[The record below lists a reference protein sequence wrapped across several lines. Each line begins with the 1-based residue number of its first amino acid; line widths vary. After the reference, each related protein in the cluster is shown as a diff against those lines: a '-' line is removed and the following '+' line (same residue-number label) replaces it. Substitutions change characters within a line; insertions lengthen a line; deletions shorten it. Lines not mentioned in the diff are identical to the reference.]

1 MGKKN
6 KNFKNEL
13 QLMQIITAE
22 EATDCYLTY
31 DVEFTFLHFDKEVQ
45 TLYVREDN
53 KSANP
58 VEFFMLNNLEERLR
72 EINPRYQVGIIFE
85 EKAPASQEFEEIKQ
99 SFMNDYDD

>member
-1 MGKKN
+1 MGKSK
-6 KNFKNEL
+6 KTLKNEL
-13 QLMQIITAE
+13 NLMQIITAE
-22 EATDCYLTY
+22 EATDCYLAY

-85 EKAPASQEFEEIKQ
+85 EKEASSEEFEEIKE
-99 SFMNDYDD
+99 SFINEYDD